1 MSCDQ
6 AKFSILLICTALDN
20 EVAMYQSRND
30 FQNKTIYRQYGGL
43 TTTTH
48 HGLDL
53 NFQLQTLK
61 VHFTSQGNRVSLNPR
76 GGGGWGL
83 GGSYMGYIGMCDP
96 KGFGPEKGM
105 HFRSKTEF
113 VLLSGVAYTEQCSPY
128 GIYVNAISGY
138 SRVLSLT

>member
-61 VHFTSQGNRVSLNPR
+61 VHFTSQRNRVSLNPR
-76 GGGGWGL
+76 GGGGGECGGWGAL
-83 GGSYMGYIGMCDP
+83 IWAVMCDP

-105 HFRSKTEF
+105 HFRSVK
-113 VLLSGVAYTEQCSPY
+113 Q
-128 GIYVNAISGY
+128 
-138 SRVLSLT
+138 SLFFSLVWHIPNSITLMEYMLTPFLVTAVC